1 MLGALWPTG
10 EAVIFP
16 PVLGPYLAA
25 IAQIGIVLYMFLV
38 GLHLNP
44 ALFRGRTRA
53 AVAVSHAS
61 IAVPFVLGTSLALVT
76 YPQFSSSEV
85 SFTSFALFSGVALSI
100 TAFPV
105 LARILSDRRLHTS
118 QLGAIA
124 LACAAADD
132 VTAWCLLALVV
143 GIAHAAVQR
152 AVLTIVLAL
161 VYVAVMLL
169 VGRPLVR
176 RLVARFEHAPRMSS
190 AGMSAIYIALLGSAL
205 ATELIG
211 IHALFGAFLV
221 GAIVPPASRLARAL
235 CSRLEDLVTALL
247 LPAFFAIAGLNTQI
261 GLVDGA
267 SAWWTIA
274 LIIAAA
280 FAGKFGGAFTAARLT
295 GLGSAEAGALG
306 IMMNTRG
313 LMELIVLNI
322 GLELGI
328 LSPVLYSMFVVMA
341 LATTLMTGPLLDALA
356 PRITWSDGSM
366 RERERVD
373 AGRSALDPAALL
385 DERAV
390 AEHAGHHAR
399 ADEDAHL
406 ELAGG
411 QVFPELGIVRRA
423 ARGALKIRQRVVVA
437 VLAGERQAQKFA
449 QDRGTRKRFQK
460 APRALLHICE
470 AAHGVEHHELV
481 DRLLEGRIAHRSEPA
496 RDPGQRL
503 LDCGSDI
510 AARPAAT
517 AKAAASERRIQPDF

>member
-1 MLGALWPTG
+1 MRAPGRSVLRVIAAYAVVCSIAVVIVGVVCLRGEALHARARDWLPRVAHGAGGAGGNVLAHLLLGLLAILVAARLVGWAFARLRQPPVMGEVVAGILLGPSVLGALWPTG

-406 ELAGG
+406 ELAGHEG
-411 QVFPELGIVRRA
+411 GVGDRHAGV
-423 ARGALKIRQRVVVA
+423 GDQR
-437 VLAGERQAQKFA
+437 
-449 QDRGTRKRFQK
+449 
-460 APRALLHICE
+460 
-470 AAHGVEHHELV
+470 
-481 DRLLEGRIAHRSEPA
+481 
-496 RDPGQRL
+496 
-503 LDCGSDI
+503 
-510 AARPAAT
+510 
-517 AKAAASERRIQPDF
+517 